1 MPDPPALPLL
11 DGRVLH
17 CLSTSAGQDDG
28 VSSLDDRD
36 LTDAPTSPARRASFE
51 GTLDGAPTQ
60 ERSTSSRPDPTTA
73 VPISRTRHHGPDAAP
88 GPGGAA
94 SASTPDV
101 DDRADSTTTTIPSLP
116 AAPARGGRVRT
127 VGRGV
132 GRATRG
138 SARLTARTSR
148 YAAAKYHGYTHSGGA
163 GASGLARL
171 TELHASHAAGDT
183 AMTLALAGTL
193 FFNPQTAQARGQVA
207 LFLLLTMVPFALTA
221 PLIGPL
227 LDRFSHGRRWAIGT
241 TLAARAF
248 LCWVL
253 GEAITGGSGW
263 LFPAAL
269 GCLVASKAYTIA
281 RAAAVPRLLPPGTT
295 LVKANSK
302 VSMAGVLGAVVGG
315 VVGGAALWV
324 GPAWALRA
332 AFVMFVVGTVQA
344 IRLPARVDSSFGER
358 NPEETAPIP
367 VQSNGG
373 RSAGL
378 CADTPHDTVTI
389 DTVTIDS
396 LGPIGRFRRRV
407 RAIPWPVMHAMWSTG
422 GTRLLTG
429 FLIMFMAFL
438 AKEHPIDG
446 VRGELVLGLLVLGIG
461 VGNALGSMLGN
472 VIKDYRPE
480 KVAMVSVLAATATCV
495 ATGIWYGVW
504 TLIIMG
510 LVQGLSAQLSKLC
523 FDALVQREVPEN
535 VQASVF
541 AWSETM
547 LQILWVVGGSLGII
561 LPLNPHI
568 GFPICA
574 VGLLGTVVMAARQR
588 KLAAPSTARRS
599 RSRGEAPGAPA

>member
-1 MPDPPALPLL
+1 MPGPTA
-11 DGRVLH
+11 
-17 CLSTSAGQDDG
+17 SAGTTPEGDDNADSA
-28 VSSLDDRD
+28 VTTPLNP
-36 LTDAPTSPARRASFE
+36 LAARPR
-51 GTLDGAPTQ
+51 
-60 ERSTSSRPDPTTA
+60 
-73 VPISRTRHHGPDAAP
+73 
-88 GPGGAA
+88 GGA
-94 SASTPDV
+94 
-101 DDRADSTTTTIPSLP
+101 
-116 AAPARGGRVRT
+116 VRT

-138 SARLTARTSR
+138 GARMTARSSR

-171 TELHASHAAGDT
+171 TELHASHTAGDA

-193 FFNPQTAQARGQVA
+193 FFNPQAAEARSQVA

-241 TLAARAF
+241 TLATRAF

-269 GCLVASKAYTIA
+269 GCLVASKAYTIT

-295 LVKANSK
+295 LVRANSK

-315 VVGGAALWV
+315 AIGGAALWI
-324 GPAWALRA
+324 GPAWALRV

-358 NPEETAPIP
+358 NPEETSAIP
-367 VQSNGG
+367 VLAPG
-373 RSAGL
+373 RPGAG
-378 CADTPHDTVTI
+378 AAANRPSEG
-389 DTVTIDS
+389 TVTIDS
-396 LGPIGRFRRRV
+396 LGPIGRFRRRM

-446 VRGELVLGLLVLGIG
+446 VSGALVLGLLVLGIG
-461 VGNALGSMLGN
+461 VGNALGSVLGN

-480 KVAMVSVLAATATCV
+480 KVAMISVLAATATCV
-495 ATGIWYGVW
+495 ATAIWYGVW
-504 TLIIMG
+504 TLIVMG

-568 GFPICA
+568 GFPVCA

-588 KLAAPSTARRS
+588 KLAGPSVVRRS
-599 RSRGEAPGAPA
+599 RPRGEAPAAPA

>member
-1 MPDPPALPLL
+1 M
-11 DGRVLH
+11 
-17 CLSTSAGQDDG
+17 
-28 VSSLDDRD
+28 SSPDDRD
-36 LTDAPTSPARRASFE
+36 LPDASSSPLRRASFE
-51 GTLDGAPTQ
+51 GTLEGAPMAP
-60 ERSTSSRPDPTTA
+60 RSASRRPDPTTA
-73 VPISRTRHHGPDAAP
+73 VPISRTRHDGPDAAP
-88 GPGGAA
+88 DPTDPRSPGPTASERATTEGRDDAA
-94 SASTPDV
+94 AAGPPPPPPLGASTPD
-101 DDRADSTTTTIPSLP
+101 R
-116 AAPARGGRVRT
+116 RGGAVRT

-227 LDRFSHGRRWAIGT
+227 LDRFRHGRRWAIGT

-253 GEAITGGSGW
+253 GEAINNASGW

-344 IRLPARVDSSFGER
+344 IRLPARVDSSYGER

-367 VQSNGG
+367 VQSPAD
-373 RSAGL
+373 RSAGF
-378 CADTPHDTVTI
+378 PTVPLHH

-504 TLIIMG
+504 TLVIMG

-574 VGLLGTVVMAARQR
+574 LGLLGTVVMAARQR